1 VFSGSP
7 LIEGENVNQPLFLF
21 HSPGQKNSIPSQ
33 ILRVVVLNLWRD
45 RALRS
50 EKLDGVG
57 EGAKQPPAGTFKRRK
72 QHQREGDIDRDR
84 DGRFVLGI
92 AYAFVLVLFK

>member
-1 VFSGSP
+1 
-7 LIEGENVNQPLFLF
+7 
-21 HSPGQKNSIPSQ
+21 
-33 ILRVVVLNLWRD
+33 VLEKEQSNL
-45 RALRS
+45 
-50 EKLDGVG
+50 
-57 EGAKQPPAGTFKRRK
+57 AGTFKRRK